1 MTLAKY
7 SIGFL
12 LSLAV
17 TLAAYVLVVRDLASG
32 MTMLVTLTGL
42 ALLQMIIQLVYF
54 LHLNEEQ
61 RPRYRAIS
69 FVFMFAMLLIVVV
82 GTLWIMHHLDYNMMQ
97 LSPDQ
102 KNEYMLKEHDK
113 GF

>member
-61 RPRYRAIS
+61 RPRYRVIS